1 MAACGNRAKVARHR
15 LARTRPDGRL
25 RPIAPGLDAPREAVA
40 RRRRGP
46 PGRRRAG

>member
-15 LARTRPDGRL
+15 LARARPAPRVS
-25 RPIAPGLDAPREAVA
+25 PIAPGPDAPREAVA